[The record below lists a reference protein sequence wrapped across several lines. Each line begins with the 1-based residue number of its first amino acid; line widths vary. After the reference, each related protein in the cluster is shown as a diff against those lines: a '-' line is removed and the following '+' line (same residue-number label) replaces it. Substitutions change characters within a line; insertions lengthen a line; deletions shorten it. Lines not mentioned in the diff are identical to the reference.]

1 MANAQHLEILQRGV
15 TQWNKWR
22 RDHPNIR
29 PDLSGDQLPGELDS
43 DIHFLVEAVVNEVMP
58 GRAPADEG
66 GLSGAVMNGI
76 NFRRANLANARL
88 DSAMLIEANLT
99 AANLRGASL
108 ASSELTHAKMT
119 GIDARGANFN
129 AATLRWADLSRAKL
143 TGANLRL
150 ANADGVHAR
159 NADLRDTDLFYG
171 SFVKADL
178 SGADLSGASVYGVSA
193 WDVDLSGATQER
205 LVITTATEPTVTV
218 DDLQI
223 AQFLHMIISNQN
235 IRTVIDMLTTKV
247 VLILGRFT
255 PQRKAVLEIVR
266 DALRSRGFVPI
277 LFDFDRPGSRD
288 FTETV
293 VTLAHLARFIIAD
306 LTDPA
311 SIPKELEAIVP
322 RLAVPV
328 LPLIEQGSRPYA
340 MFSDYWKYD
349 WVLGIVEYQTSAD
362 LQRSFDSLVVRPAEK
377 AARALAS
384 RRAKAS
390 LPPRPGKG
398 PHRIRS
404 SGRSR

>member
-1 MANAQHLEILQRGV
+1 
-15 TQWNKWR
+15 
-22 RDHPNIR
+22 
-29 PDLSGDQLPGELDS
+29 
-43 DIHFLVEAVVNEVMP
+43 
-58 GRAPADEG
+58 
-66 GLSGAVMNGI
+66 
-76 NFRRANLANARL
+76 
-88 DSAMLIEANLT
+88 
-99 AANLRGASL
+99 
-108 ASSELTHAKMT
+108 
-119 GIDARGANFN
+119 
-129 AATLRWADLSRAKL
+129 
-143 TGANLRL
+143 
-150 ANADGVHAR
+150 
-159 NADLRDTDLFYG
+159 
-171 SFVKADL
+171 
-178 SGADLSGASVYGVSA
+178 
-193 WDVDLSGATQER
+193 
-205 LVITTATEPTVTV
+205 
-218 DDLQI
+218 
-223 AQFLHMIISNQN
+223 MIISNQN

-293 VTLAHLARFIIAD
+293 VTLAHLARFIVAD

-340 MFSDYWKYD
+340 MFSDYWKYN
-349 WVLGIVEYQTSAD
+349 WVLGIVEYQTPAD

-398 PHRIRS
+398 PHRIRP

>member
-29 PDLSGDQLPGELDS
+29 PDLSGDELPGELDN

-66 GLSGAVMNGI
+66 VLSGAVMNGI

-108 ASSELTHAKMT
+108 ASCELTHAKMT
-119 GIDARGANFN
+119 RIDARGANFN

-205 LVITTATEPTVTV
+205 LVITTTTEPTVTV

-293 VTLAHLARFIIAD
+293 VTLAHLARFIVAD

-340 MFSDYWKYD
+340 MFSDYWKYN
-349 WVLGIVEYQTSAD
+349 WVLGIVEYQTPAD

-390 LPPRPGKG
+390 LPSRPGKG
-398 PHRIRS
+398 PHRIRP